1 MENGAVAL
9 IRLSLYNGQNLA
21 LLNPYTHSMLPFAF
35 PLIDKKKELPLPNMV
50 GDGNSFC
57 AEL

>member
-21 LLNPYTHSMLPFAF
+21 LLNPYTHSMLPFAI
-35 PLIDKKKELPLPNMV
+35 PLIDK
-50 GDGNSFC
+50 
-57 AEL
+57 